1 MTVSLES
8 LLKKVPLGSESVF
21 PKAEYDDR
29 VRMVQAQ
36 LSKRKIDL
44 LLLSGAENIFYLS
57 GQQTPG
63 YYTFQCLCVPSAG
76 TPFHVIRGLESMNA
90 KANTY
95 LDDIV
100 GYDDADNPAAALAAA
115 LAGRGY
121 SGKRVAIDCDGW
133 FLTVNLY
140 NRLVQEFGPLLDGSG
155 IVEILRRVKSTPE
168 LEQIDRAS
176 EANDAGMKA
185 GMKAVKAGATENDVA
200 AEIMRASIAAGGE
213 YVGMEPFVTSGPRSG
228 LPHSTWRRRR
238 IEDGDVVVLETSAC
252 FNRYHAAR
260 FQTFF
265 VGKVPE
271 LAEDMFKVCEEGLTA
286 ALAEMKPGNTC
297 AQPHEACQAV
307 IDRHGYTAGYRKRT
321 GYAIGI
327 SFAPDWG
334 EGHIL
339 SLYRGVDVEL
349 RPGMVFHVPITLR
362 EYAEFTVAVSETVV
376 ITETGNRTLSKLP
389 RGIIRL

>member
-1 MTVSLES
+1 MNQSLEK
-8 LLKKVPLGSESVF
+8 LLEKVPMGSESVF
-21 PKAEYDDR
+21 PKAEYDNR
-29 VRMVQAQ
+29 VREVQKWIA
-36 LSKRKIDL
+36 KENFDL

-63 YYTFQCLCVPSAG
+63 YYTFQCLCVPKEGA
-76 TPFHVIRGLESMNA
+76 PFHVVRGLESMNA
-90 KANTY
+90 RANTY

-100 GYDDADNPAAALAAA
+100 GYDDADNPASAVAVALRN
-115 LAGRGY
+115 RGY
-121 SGKRVAIDCDGW
+121 SDKRVAIDCDGW

-140 NRLVQEFGPLLDGSG
+140 NRLVKDFGPLLNGSG
-155 IVEILRRVKSTPE
+155 IVEKFRHVKSTQE
-168 LEQIDRAS
+168 LAQIDKAS

-185 GMKAVKAGATENDVA
+185 GSDAVKAGVTENDVA
-200 AEIMRASIAAGGE
+200 AEIMRASIAGGGE

-228 LPHSTWRRRR
+228 LPHSTWRRRP
-238 IEDGDVVVLETSAC
+238 IVDGDVVVLETAAC

-260 FQTFF
+260 FQTLF
-265 VGKVPE
+265 VGRVPE
-271 LAEDMFKVCEEGLTA
+271 LAEDMFKVCEEGLEA
-286 ALAEMKPGNTC
+286 ALTQMKPGNTC
-297 AQPHEACQAV
+297 EKPHEACQSV
-307 IDRHGYTAGYRKRT
+307 IDRHGFTAGFRKRT
-321 GYAIGI
+321 GYGMGI

-376 ITETGNRTLSKLP
+376 ITESGNRTLSRLP
-389 RGIIRL
+389 RGLIRI

>member
-140 NRLVQEFGPLLDGSG
+140 NRLVHEFGPLLDGSG

-200 AEIMRASIAAGGE
+200 AEIMHASIAAGGE

-228 LPHSTWRRRR
+228 LPHSTWRRRP
-238 IEDGDVVVLETSAC
+238 IVEGDVVVLETAAC

-260 FQTFF
+260 FQTLF
-265 VGKVPE
+265 VGRVPE
-271 LAEDMFKVCEEGLTA
+271 LAEEMFKVCEEGLEA
-286 ALAEMKPGNTC
+286 ALTQMKPGNTC
-297 AQPHEACQAV
+297 EKPHEACQAV
-307 IDRHGYTAGYRKRT
+307 IDRHGFTAGFRKRT
-321 GYAIGI
+321 GYGMGI

-376 ITETGNRTLSKLP
+376 ITESGHRTLSRLP
-389 RGIIRL
+389 RGVIRV